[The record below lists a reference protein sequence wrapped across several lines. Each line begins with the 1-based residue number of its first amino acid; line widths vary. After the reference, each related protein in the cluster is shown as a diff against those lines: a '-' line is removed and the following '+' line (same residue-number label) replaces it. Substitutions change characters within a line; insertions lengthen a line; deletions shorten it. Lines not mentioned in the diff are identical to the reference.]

1 MADIIVS
8 WVGFHQQCVMCLA
21 RYQYSI
27 LSTECCVAD
36 DFSAIACI
44 TLSRECYMAD
54 KVNTIIYINILA
66 ECCFG

>member
-1 MADIIVS
+1 
-8 WVGFHQQCVMCLA
+8 MCLA

-36 DFSAIACI
+36 DFGAIAGI

-54 KVNTIIYINILA
+54 KVNTIIYIMNILS
-66 ECCFG
+66 ECCTADEVNTITYI